1 MTKASLLDEPGRVE
15 EPRAVQEYA
24 EVLSK
29 VAAAGRAVI
38 VCRDGKEL
46 AAVIPLEHLELVREI
61 LARREGRQRHRQ
73 AALAP
78 VHDPAWKIARSI
90 AFQEDLGREPPHAL
104 LVAHVAAPRSAD
116 HEETLRPPQAWFDDK
131 DNPFEPEEPV
141 P

>member
-61 LARREGRQRHRQ
+61 LARREVETL
-73 AALAP
+73 AAQIDWERAP
-78 VHDPAWKIARSI
+78 
-90 AFQEDLGREPPHAL
+90 
-104 LVAHVAAPRSAD
+104 
-116 HEETLRPPQAWFDDK
+116 ETLRPPQAWFDDK

>member
-15 EPRAVQEYA
+15 EQRAVQEYA

-61 LARREGRQRHRQ
+61 LARREVETL
-73 AALAP
+73 AAQIDWERAP
-78 VHDPAWKIARSI
+78 
-90 AFQEDLGREPPHAL
+90 
-104 LVAHVAAPRSAD
+104 
-116 HEETLRPPQAWFDDK
+116 ETLRPPQACFDDK
-131 DNPFEPEEPV
+131 ANPLEHQQPI
-141 P
+141 